1 MLTVSQLT
9 YYVTMLNSREQQSD
23 ILRQKRQ
30 QLAVK
35 PPQPNHSVF

>member
-9 YYVTMLNSREQQSD
+9 YYVTMLNSREQSD
-23 ILRQKRQ
+23 ILRQKRR

-35 PPQPNHSVF
+35 PPA

>member
-1 MLTVSQLT
+1 MLTVSHLT

-23 ILRQKRQ
+23 ILRQKRR

-35 PPQPNHSVF
+35 PTT

>member
-9 YYVTMLNSREQQSD
+9 YYVTMLNSREQSD

-35 PPQPNHSVF
+35 PPA